1 MLLSGETR
9 YETMLPEKI
18 TTIFWMGF
26 SLYLGTV
33 RHFLCVDFYPSLP
46 TYQQVKK
53 ITKTMPKTIGR
64 FFQNQN
70 SISLILFSIMIRL
83 S

>member
-9 YETMLPEKI
+9 YVTMLPEKI

-33 RHFLCVDFYPSLP
+33 RHFFMWIFIRVYLPASKINYKNIAKNNRKILSESKFDKSNPLCHYD
-46 TYQQVKK
+46 
-53 ITKTMPKTIGR
+53 
-64 FFQNQN
+64 
-70 SISLILFSIMIRL
+70 
-83 S
+83 

>member
-33 RHFLCVDFYPSLP
+33 RHFLCGFLSEFI
-46 TYQQVKK
+46 YQQVK
-53 ITKTMPKTIGR
+53 
-64 FFQNQN
+64 
-70 SISLILFSIMIRL
+70 
-83 S
+83 